1 MKSIFIGSSHFQG
14 FGLEYELCPKYQS
27 QSWLEENGIWGPST
41 GPTDDEEH
49 KVCKENRWS
58 YLLSQRLNL
67 EEINVGD
74 YKEYGSG
81 NSLKFLDIIIDSKK
95 DLSDVKYIFLEYNY
109 LPEDGVVK
117 TKDKLIK
124 IQERIFKNV
133 PNEELELKDNIE
145 DYQIKLNIAKKL
157 YPHIKF
163 WLINSFGFGPKIFRE
178 SFKGDILEYYGN
190 DGKNYDSVLRGS
202 HHNKQLV
209 SETAFGFIQENPT
222 WEFTTDPIH
231 LNLEAN
237 KHLSKIYYEQITSGK
252 PIVSFE
258 SGKTFI

>member
-1 MKSIFIGSSHFQG
+1 MFILLLVG
-14 FGLEYELCPKYQS
+14 
-27 QSWLEENGIWGPST
+27 
-41 GPTDDEEH
+41 
-49 KVCKENRWS
+49 
-58 YLLSQRLNL
+58 YLNIQ
-67 EEINVGD
+67 
-74 YKEYGSG
+74 Y
-81 NSLKFLDIIIDSKK
+81 DIIRCW
-95 DLSDVKYIFLEYNY
+95 EHH
-109 LPEDGVVK
+109 
-117 TKDKLIK
+117 
-124 IQERIFKNV
+124 
-133 PNEELELKDNIE
+133 NIT
-145 DYQIKLNIAKKL
+145 ICFSL
-157 YPHIKF
+157 
-163 WLINSFGFGPKIFRE
+163 LINSFGFGPKIFRE